1 MEARVSAWYVV
12 NTHPHQEERAEFN
25 LQRQGYE
32 VCLPRLRKTRR
43 HARRTDSVL
52 TPLFS
57 GYLFVHLAP
66 ELQAWRAIN
75 ATFGVRRL
83 LCEGERPR
91 SLPAGFVEALGR
103 TMDSSGAVALPEPK
117 FAFGEPLRLLTGP
130 FADHIGT
137 MLYVADKDRIA
148 LLLSL
153 LGREV
158 KVVVSRRHVAAVA

>member
-1 MEARVSAWYVV
+1 
-12 NTHPHQEERAEFN
+12 
-25 LQRQGYE
+25 
-32 VCLPRLRKTRR
+32 
-43 HARRTDSVL
+43 
-52 TPLFS
+52 
-57 GYLFVHLAP
+57 
-66 ELQAWRAIN
+66 
-75 ATFGVRRL
+75 
-83 LCEGERPR
+83 
-91 SLPAGFVEALGR
+91 
-103 TMDSSGAVALPEPK
+103 MDSSGAVALPEPK